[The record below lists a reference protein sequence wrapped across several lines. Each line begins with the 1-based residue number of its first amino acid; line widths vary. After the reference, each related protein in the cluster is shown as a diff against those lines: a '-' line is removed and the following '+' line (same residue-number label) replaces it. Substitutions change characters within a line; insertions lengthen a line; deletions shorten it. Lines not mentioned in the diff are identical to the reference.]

1 MKNMF
6 IIHGYQATTESHW
19 FEWLTTE
26 MKRFGYSTEIV
37 YLPNTNHPVLDKWIT
52 AIQNSLENKLNSESI
67 IVAHS
72 LGVITILDYLSN
84 LKHTPNIKGLFLIS
98 GFNEQLINL
107 PELDCYISQTQIDY
121 RKINAQH
128 IVTIAGSHDP
138 IVNIE
143 ATDRLS
149 HELNT
154 ETLRVSHK
162 GHFLDSDGY
171 KTFEF
176 LKNQITHSLNNKN
189 SRIGS

>member
-19 FEWLTTE
+19 FEWLANE
-26 MKRFGYSTEIV
+26 MKQFGYSTEIV
-37 YLPNTNHPVLDKWIT
+37 YLPNTNQPNLKEWIT
-52 AIQNSLENKLNSESI
+52 AIQNNLQNKLNSETI

-72 LGVITILDYLSN
+72 LGVITILDYLSR
-84 LKHTPNIKGLFLIS
+84 LQHGPTIKGLYLVS
-98 GFNEQLINL
+98 GFNEQLKNL
-107 PELDCYISQTQIDY
+107 PELNHYISQTQIDFHN
-121 RKINAQH
+121 INAQN
-128 IVTIAGSHDP
+128 IVTLAGSHDP

-149 HELNT
+149 RELNT
-154 ETLRVSHK
+154 ETLHVSHE

-171 KTFEF
+171 KTFDF
-176 LKNQITHSLNNKN
+176 LKDQITYSLTKKT

>member
-1 MKNMF
+1 MF

-19 FEWLTTE
+19 FEWLANE
-26 MKRFGYSTEIV
+26 MKQFGYSTEIV
-37 YLPNTNHPVLDKWIT
+37 YLPNANQPNLKEWIT
-52 AIQNSLENKLNSESI
+52 AIQNNLKNKLDSETI

-72 LGVITILDYLSN
+72 LGVITILDYLSR
-84 LKHTPNIKGLFLIS
+84 LQHGLTIKGLYLVS
-98 GFNEQLINL
+98 GFNEQLKNL
-107 PELDCYISQTQIDY
+107 PELNHYISQTQIDFHN
-121 RKINAQH
+121 INAQN

-154 ETLRVSHK
+154 ETLRISHK

-171 KTFEF
+171 KTS
-176 LKNQITHSLNNKN
+176 K
-189 SRIGS
+189 